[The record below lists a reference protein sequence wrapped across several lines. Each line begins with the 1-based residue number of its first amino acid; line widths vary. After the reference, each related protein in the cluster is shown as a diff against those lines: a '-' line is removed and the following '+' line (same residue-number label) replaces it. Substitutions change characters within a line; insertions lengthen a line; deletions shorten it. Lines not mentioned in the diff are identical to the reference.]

1 MANDFDNTALNSV
14 IKELWDER
22 IEDTRYATGVIMKN
36 VANKSSIA
44 VKKGDLIHVSI
55 DQKYTVGTVSAAGA
69 FTPQNYAVVTSDIT
83 LNQWEQIAIRVLD
96 RAEAQAFWQP
106 GSNFPERAGAAY
118 ADRYDAQLAGLYT
131 GITAQVGSTTS
142 PSNFDKNLAQE
153 AMLTLAKNN
162 IPLEDLTFNLNPT
175 AYYNGLCNEEQLTAA
190 SKSGFDKNV
199 ITTGRVFDLFGTPVS
214 LSTNIIATGTP
225 SVHKNMLLHRSALAI
240 AWQKDGEIEKVRGT
254 AGGILAWIF
263 VAQSLYGLA
272 TIRADHG
279 VVINSAV

>member
-1 MANDFDNTALNSV
+1 MADFDNTALNAT
-14 IKELWDER
+14 IRELWDEKVQ
-22 IEDTRYATGVIMKN
+22 EARYAKGVLMN
-36 VANKSSIA
+36 QVTNSSGIA
-44 VKKGDLIHVSI
+44 QKKGDIIHVTI

-69 FTPQNYAVVTSDIT
+69 FTPQNYTPTTVDIT
-83 LNQWEQIAIRVLD
+83 LNQWEQVSIRVLD
-96 RAEAQAFWQP
+96 RAEAQSFWTP
-106 GSNFPERAGAAY
+106 GSIFPRKVGEAF
-118 ADRYDAQLAGLYT
+118 ADRYDAQIAALHSS
-131 GITAQVGSTTS
+131 ITNQDGNATN